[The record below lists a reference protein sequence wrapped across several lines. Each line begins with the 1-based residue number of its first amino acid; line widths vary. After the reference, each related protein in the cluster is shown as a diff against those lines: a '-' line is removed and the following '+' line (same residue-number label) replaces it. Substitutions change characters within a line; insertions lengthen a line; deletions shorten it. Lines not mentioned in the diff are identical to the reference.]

1 MGMDMLN
8 SVSAMIALASLLA
21 LTLAIAIFSNDNM
34 RKSAFSIFI
43 GVIFLLSGIALLV
56 YGLYLAFFVGW

>member
-1 MGMDMLN
+1 MGMDKIN
-8 SVSAMIALASLLA
+8 SFSAMFALAALLC
-21 LTLAIAIFSNDNM
+21 LTLAIAIFSSDNM

-43 GVIFLLSGIALLV
+43 GVIFLLAGIALLV

>member
-1 MGMDMLN
+1 
-8 SVSAMIALASLLA
+8 
-21 LTLAIAIFSNDNM
+21 M

-43 GVIFLLSGIALLV
+43 GVIFLLAGIALLV